1 MPASLK
7 NTYGADFYAQQAS
20 RSLQSARV
28 VAALVTE
35 LIRPNSVVDVGCG
48 LGGWLRAFAENGVP
62 ELSGIDGDHV
72 DRSKLFFDP
81 SRFSA
86 VDLSQPFR
94 IDGRYDLGICLEV
107 AEHISHEHSGNL
119 VDALCAAAPVILF
132 SAALPGQGGTGH
144 INERWPEY
152 WRERFQ
158 ARGFRICDVIRPR
171 VRDDRRVV
179 WWYRQNM
186 VVYAS
191 EASLTAHPVLR
202 TDSEVSEIEWV
213 HVNMLRSAGVR
224 NLLCHLRS
232 ALVDALTRR
241 FSHNK
246 EVSGERRRADK
257 IERPNE

>member
-7 NTYGADFYAQQAS
+7 STYGAEFYAEQAIG
-20 RSLQSARV
+20 SLRSARI
-28 VAALVTE
+28 VAALVAE
-35 LIRPNSVVDVGCG
+35 LVRPNSVVDVGCG
-48 LGGWLRAFAENGVP
+48 MGGWLRAFGENGAR
-62 ELSGIDGDHV
+62 ELNGIDGDHV
-72 DRSKLFFDP
+72 DRSKLLFDP
-81 SRFSA
+81 SRFSP

-94 IDGRYDLGICLEV
+94 IDGRYDLAICLEV
-107 AEHISHEHSGNL
+107 AEHIPHEYSQSL
-119 VDALCAAAPVILF
+119 ADALCAAAPVILF
-132 SAALPGQGGTGH
+132 SAALPGQRGTGH

-171 VRDDRRVV
+171 VRNDQRVV

-186 VVYAS
+186 VIYAS
-191 EASLTAHPVLR
+191 EASLAAHPVLR

-213 HVNMLRSAGVR
+213 HVNMLRSASVR

-241 FSHNK
+241 FSHNR
-246 EVSGERRRADK
+246 ELSSERRRADK
-257 IERPNE
+257 TKRPNE